1 MIAKLVK
8 GRGFRGALEYDIT
21 KEGGRIISSNMAG
34 QNPRELAAEFG
45 EIRKLRPN
53 LGKAVLHVSLSA
65 APGEKLTDEQWRE
78 IGQRYLRGMGFT
90 DNQFIITRH
99 TDTEHEH
106 IHILANRITH
116 AGEVVS
122 DGQDYKRQET
132 IMREIERDYGL
143 QRVAPSI
150 EAERKAPTKGEIER
164 AMRTGQPSTRDQ
176 LQKLCDGAAKDCR
189 SFTEYVERLEDVGV
203 EVVPV
208 AQLNGAKLSGLSYR
222 LDGVTMK
229 GSDLGKGYTAA
240 GIQKRGITYEQNRDL
255 AAVERCRKREAHRA
269 FGEPDRELEAGQA
282 PERGGLG
289 RDAGAAGP
297 GYGRTDGR
305 DAPDA
310 GRDRAQE
317 PGAGREV
324 QRPGERSGQQLE
336 GGSNRGAESSRSPES
351 SRAADG
357 VAALPA
363 GRNGGDGYSGSRD
376 RIMAL
381 AGTADH
387 PESDHAGRAGSGR
400 APEAR
405 RDRSLEAIQRQV
417 AALGVECFEVGIREA
432 KTGQM
437 MNREWSRA
445 DLEQAVPWLKRM
457 NAKGNDVYIRPAGEH
472 GLVLVDDLTADKI
485 SSMAKDGFPSAATI
499 ETSPGNYQ
507 AWVKLS
513 DKPLSADV
521 RRIAAQGLARQY
533 GGDPNSA
540 DSRHYGRLAGF
551 TNQKPQ
557 HARDGRQPYVLA
569 HDCPGKAARAAPA
582 YLERIEQYLD
592 RAAAQQEREKR
603 LAALETAK
611 PGGYGSHYDPVK
623 EYQRQAQ
630 RLMQRYGKEADF
642 SRLDWMIATDM
653 AKSGRFTAQDIE
665 RGIRECSPHVESRK
679 AGHVEDYARRTAQKA
694 WNAPEVQ
701 AHRQERERQA
711 QRSRDRD
718 GPGWSR

>member
-8 GRGFRGALEYDIT
+8 GRGFRGALEYDIA
-21 KEGGRIISSNMAG
+21 KEGGRIISRNMAG
-34 QNPRELAAEFG
+34 EKPRELAAEFG
-45 EIRKLRPN
+45 EIRKLRPK
-53 LGKAVLHVSLSA
+53 LGKAVMHVSLSA
-65 APGEKLTDEQWRE
+65 APGEKLTDEQWQA

-90 DNQFIITRH
+90 DNQFVMTRH

-132 IMREIERDYGL
+132 IMREIERDFRL

-150 EAERKAPTKGEIER
+150 ETERKAPTKGEIEG
-164 AMRTGQPSTRDQ
+164 AIRTGQPSTRQQ
-176 LQKLCDGAAKDCR
+176 LQQLADAAAKDCPD
-189 SFTEYVERLEDVGV
+189 FTTYQERLEAAGV
-203 EVVPV
+203 ELVPV
-208 AQLNGAKLSGLSYR
+208 AQLQGAKLSGLSYR

-229 GSDLGKGYTAA
+229 GSDLGKSYTAA
-240 GIQKRGITYEQNRDL
+240 GIQKRGISYEQDRDF
-255 AAVERCRKREAHRA
+255 AAVRRSIERDAVRA
-269 FGEPDRELEAGQA
+269 FGRADGDIEAGQA

-297 GYGRTDGR
+297 GHGRTDGR

-317 PGAGREV
+317 PGAGRDV
-324 QRPGERSGQQLE
+324 QAPAIGVGGELQGRGSGSQPGRRELE
-336 GGSNRGAESSRSPES
+336 PG
-351 SRAADG
+351 RAADG

-363 GRNGGDGYSGSRD
+363 GRTGGDGYSGSRD

-381 AGTADH
+381 SGTAQH
-387 PESDHAGRAGSGR
+387 PEPARPAGSGR
-400 APEAR
+400 APETR

-417 AALGVECFEVGIREA
+417 AALGVERFEVGIREA

-445 DLEQAVPWLKRM
+445 ELEQSAPWLKRM
-457 NAKGNDVYIRPAGEH
+457 NAKGNDVYVRPAGAH
-472 GLVLVDDLTADKI
+472 GLVLVDDVKPAMLEK
-485 SSMAKDGFPSAATI
+485 MRRDGFAPAAAI

-521 RRIAAQGLARQY
+521 RRVAAQALAKHY
-533 GGDPNSA
+533 DGDPNSA

-557 HARDGRQPYVLA
+557 HAKDGRQPYVLA
-569 HDCPGKAARAAPA
+569 HDCPGKPAERAQALLETVGQGLARAEAEKA
-582 YLERIEQYLD
+582 RSARLE
-592 RAAAQQEREKR
+592 
-603 LAALETAK
+603 ALEGYK
-611 PGGYGSHYDPVK
+611 SPGHGWYSDPSH
-623 EYQRQAQ
+623 EYQRQAK
-630 RLMQRYGKEADF
+630 RLMERYGKTADF

-653 AKSGRFTAQDIE
+653 AKSGRFSAQGIAGAIE
-665 RGIRECSPHVESRK
+665 KHSPEVATRK
-679 AGHVEDYARRTAQKA
+679 AGHVEDYAKRTAEKA
-694 WNAPEVQ
+694 WAAPEVQ
-701 AHRQERERQA
+701 AHRQEQQAEQARQA
-711 QRSRDRD
+711 KRDR
-718 GPGWSR
+718 GPSMGR